1 MELGQMFMVVS
12 VTILFIVV
20 LVINH
25 MDNKTKTEH

>member
-1 MELGQMFMVVS
+1 MESGQMFMVVS
-12 VTILFIVV
+12 VTILFIAV